1 MKTSA
6 YKLLIIGWA
15 FCLFTACK
23 QAQQSIDET
32 LHPRPQKQKTAPT
45 SSATGTSTSV
55 SVSSIISDAMAGEEQ
70 YKSIFESASTLD
82 SIQQALQNL
91 PKLKGKRLF
100 FLKGFYFYDYHG
112 GMISIELQDPD
123 RPENVDTYT
132 YSNGEWLMQGP
143 VKISGHF
150 PLKLLL
156 APLDEVKFS
165 TAKKVYDI
173 GVEKAKDVEG
183 AQPITHVY
191 FNQIKEVHVKEW
203 YLMIKGDRRD
213 YQLTFDATGT
223 LVKTR

>member
-1 MKTSA
+1 MKTLA
-6 YKLLIIGWA
+6 FKLLIGTL
-15 FCLFTACK
+15 CLFGACK

-32 LHPRPQKQKTAPT
+32 LHPMPQKHKTAT
-45 SSATGTSTSV
+45 ATRTSTSTEV
-55 SVSSIISDAMAGEEQ
+55 SISSVISDAMAGEEQ
-70 YKSIFESASTLD
+70 YRSIFESASTLD

-91 PKLKGKRLF
+91 PKLRGKKLF
-100 FLKGFYFYDYHG
+100 FLRGFYFYDYHG

-132 YSNGEWLMQGP
+132 YSNGEWLLQGP

-173 GVEKAKDVEG
+173 GIEKAKGIEG
-183 AQPITHVY
+183 AQPISHVY

-213 YQLTFDATGT
+213 YQLTFDATGR

>member
-6 YKLLIIGWA
+6 YKLLIIGCT
-15 FCLFTACK
+15 FCLLGACK

-32 LHPRPQKQKTAPT
+32 LHPKTQKQKTAPT
-45 SSATGTSTSV
+45 SNTTSTSTEM
-55 SVSSIISDAMAGEEQ
+55 SVSSIISDATAGEEQ

-82 SIQQALQNL
+82 SIQRELQNL
-91 PKLKGKRLF
+91 PKLKGKKLF
-100 FLKGFYFYDYHG
+100 FLRGFYLYDYHG

-132 YSNGEWLMQGP
+132 YSNGEWLMQNP

-173 GVEKAKDVEG
+173 GLQKAKDVEG